1 MRGETMNDSFPRLN
15 IAVLL
20 AAAALLAAGCDPR
33 NDAGAVG
40 QRLGALAGVATNGDT
55 QGVGTDEA
63 VEDAGVRTRVREA
76 ILADPLL
83 QSQQIDV
90 EVEDSAVTLTG
101 NVDSPALRERAVQL
115 AGSVYGVVQVQEKL
129 EVRS

>member
-40 QRLGALAGVATNGDT
+40 QRLGAMAGVAIKGDT

-83 QSQQIDV
+83 QSQHIDV

-101 NVDSPALRERAVQL
+101 IVDSPALRERAVQL